1 LTVLPVGRAAVRT
14 RSRRRL
20 PSELARFVTRPA
32 RYAFHPPLRA
42 IEVDGVTAELGKGA
56 LGEGCVI
63 S

>member
-1 LTVLPVGRAAVRT
+1 
-14 RSRRRL
+14 
-20 PSELARFVTRPA
+20 LARFVTRPA